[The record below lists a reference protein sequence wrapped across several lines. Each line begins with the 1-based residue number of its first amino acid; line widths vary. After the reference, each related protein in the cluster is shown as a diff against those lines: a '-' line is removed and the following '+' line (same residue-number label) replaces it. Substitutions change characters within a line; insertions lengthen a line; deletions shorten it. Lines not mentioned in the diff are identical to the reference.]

1 MGPANR
7 DRRLADLRGSGH
19 VYGDAAHKHAVT
31 GVSGGHSY
39 AYDANGNM
47 VSRTTG
53 GQSFTLTYDA
63 ENRLVS
69 VSGAVIAT
77 FVYDGDGRRVKAMVN
92 GVTTYYV
99 GDYYEMSGGVVKKY
113 YTAGGKRVVLC
124 AATGRSTGC

>member
-1 MGPANR
+1 M
-7 DRRLADLRGSGH
+7 
-19 VYGDAAHKHAVT
+19 
-31 GVSGGHSY
+31 SGGHSY

-77 FVYDGDGRRVKAMVN
+77 FVYDLFITHKSNRHVDPEEHVAGA
-92 GVTTYYV
+92 TTSPHYHP
-99 GDYYEMSGGVVKKY
+99 
-113 YTAGGKRVVLC
+113 
-124 AATGRSTGC
+124 TGANHARSFAPPAR